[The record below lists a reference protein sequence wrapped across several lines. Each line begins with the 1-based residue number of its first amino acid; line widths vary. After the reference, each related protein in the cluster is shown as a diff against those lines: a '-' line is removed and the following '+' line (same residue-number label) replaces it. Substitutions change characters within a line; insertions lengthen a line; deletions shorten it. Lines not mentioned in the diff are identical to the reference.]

1 MLGWNEEIAKICV
14 SILMDYTGEI
24 TEDEAYH
31 CFYSI
36 PLMYPSLCAALLFE
50 HEEFNTERART
61 LRDFLIKMNGKEV
74 ELF

>member
-1 MLGWNEEIAKICV
+1 MLGWNEEIAKLCV
-14 SILMDYTGEI
+14 SILMDYTKS

-36 PLMYPSLCAALLFE
+36 PLTYPSLCAALLFE
-50 HEEFNTERART
+50 HEEFNTERARI
-61 LRDFLIKMNGKEV
+61 LRDFLIKMEGKEV